1 MRFRQM
7 ATYRGVPYEVGV
19 GPAES
24 DVVLFAACPP
34 PEELGFEPATGH
46 WRKRVIR
53 AEVDVLWESRPIG
66 TFHGEACLVLD
77 DLGDRLHIVYLGKD
91 ARRAR
96 ELGYW
101 QVDRGVFE
109 LLTPRDE
116 VTSLNEEKV
125 EKSLPRAR
133 PEPAAPPQP
142 SYPYGAQPWSAAPLA
157 APAPADARGR
167 GYPAEPALAPA
178 GAWTGNGA
186 PPQWTGSG
194 TGGHPA
200 LAGYGPPGGPDG
212 WTGPGTGPQP
222 PVNGY
227 GPGTGPQPAANGYGP
242 ATGPQP
248 PANGYGPAT
257 GPQPPANGYGP
268 PANWTGNGAPGGW
281 NGNSTGGHPAPAG
294 YGPPGR
300 PADWTGPGT
309 GPQPPVNGYAPP
321 ANWTG
326 NGAPPPGGWTGPG
339 TGPQPA
345 VSGYGPPANWTGNG
359 APGSWNGN
367 GAAGMNGHGPVNGNG
382 NGQWNGGATTM
393 QGPPAGPNG
402 ILEGTPLAGPSRRA
416 QPSSGRRS
424 ARKQRVQTRSIFSEL
439 ADLAAIPR
447 AAYALE
453 QEADGAMCLLRTDE
467 GFEVFS
473 AADGARHEVRTFEDE
488 EAAYFYLFGVL
499 AAEAVRNGG
508 LIPPR

>member
-19 GPAES
+19 GPSES

-34 PEELGFEPATGH
+34 PEELGFEPAPGH

-116 VTSLNEEKV
+116 VTSLTEEKV
-125 EKSLPRAR
+125 EKNLPRAR
-133 PEPAAPPQP
+133 PEPTAPPQP

-157 APAPADARGR
+157 APPLAAPPPADTRGR

-178 GAWTGNGA
+178 AAWAGNGA
-186 PPQWTGSG
+186 PPQWNGHG

-200 LAGYGPPGGPDG
+200 AGYGAPGAPGGQDG

-227 GPGTGPQPAANGYGP
+227 GPPANWNGNGAPGNWNGHGTGPQPPVNGYG
-242 ATGPQP
+242 T
-248 PANGYGPAT
+248 
-257 GPQPPANGYGP
+257 
-268 PANWTGNGAPGGW
+268 PANWTGNGAPVPPAGYGNGAQPPAGW
-281 NGNSTGGHPAPAG
+281 NGNGAP
-294 YGPPGR
+294 PPGN
-300 PADWTGPGT
+300 WTGPGT
-309 GPQPPVNGYAPP
+309 GPQPPVNGYGAPANWNGNGGP
-321 ANWTG
+321 PPNWTG
-326 NGAPPPGGWTGPG
+326 NAAP
-339 TGPQPA
+339 
-345 VSGYGPPANWTGNG
+345 
-359 APGSWNGN
+359 
-367 GAAGMNGHGPVNGNG
+367 GMNGHGPVNGNG
-382 NGQWNGGATTM
+382 QWNGAATAM
-393 QGPPAGPNG
+393 QAPPSGPNG

-416 QPSSGRRS
+416 QPPSGRRS

-447 AAYALE
+447 SAYALE

-473 AADGARHEVRTFEDE
+473 AADGSRHEVRTFEDE

-508 LIPPR
+508 LTPPR

>member
-19 GPAES
+19 GPSES

-34 PEELGFEPATGH
+34 PEDLGFEPATGH

-116 VTSLNEEKV
+116 VTSLTEEKV
-125 EKSLPRAR
+125 EKNLSRAR
-133 PEPAAPPQP
+133 PEPAAAPQP
-142 SYPYGAQPWSAAPLA
+142 SYPYGAQPWSAAPTA
-157 APAPADARGR
+157 APVPADARGR

-178 GAWTGNGA
+178 GAWNGNGA
-186 PPQWTGSG
+186 PGGAPQWNGNG
-194 TGGHPA
+194 TGGHTAPG
-200 LAGYGPPGGPDG
+200 GYAAPGGPDG
-212 WTGPGTGPQP
+212 WTGH
-222 PVNGY
+222 
-227 GPGTGPQPAANGYGP
+227 GTGPQPAVAR
-242 ATGPQP
+242 P
-248 PANGYGPAT
+248 PGGEH
-257 GPQPPANGYGP
+257 
-268 PANWTGNGAPGGW
+268 WNGAPGPGPGGYGAPDNWNGHGAPAGTGGTGGW
-281 NGNSTGGHPAPAG
+281 NGNGTGGHAPNRTGNGSPGSWNGNGTQPPPAG
-294 YGPPGR
+294 
-300 PADWTGPGT
+300 W
-309 GPQPPVNGYAPP
+309 N
-321 ANWTG
+321 G
-326 NGAPPPGGWTGPG
+326 NGAPPPGGW
-339 TGPQPA
+339 
-345 VSGYGPPANWTGNG
+345 NGNG
-359 APGSWNGN
+359 APAGWNGTGGPVPAGWNGN
-367 GAAGMNGHGPVNGNG
+367 GSAGMNGHGPVNGHG
-382 NGQWNGGATTM
+382 TGPWNGMGTAT
-393 QGPPAGPNG
+393 QAPPSGPNS
-402 ILEGTPLAGPSRRA
+402 ILDGTPLAGPSRRG
-416 QPSSGRRS
+416 QPPSGRRS

-447 AAYALE
+447 SAYALE
-453 QEADGAMCLLRTDE
+453 QESDGAMCLLRTDE

-508 LIPPR
+508 LIPPRP

>member
-34 PEELGFEPATGH
+34 PEELGFEPAPGH

-116 VTSLNEEKV
+116 VTSLTEEKV
-125 EKSLPRAR
+125 EKNLSRAR
-133 PEPAAPPQP
+133 PEPTAPPQP
-142 SYPYGAQPWSAAPLA
+142 SYPYGAQPWSAAA
-157 APAPADARGR
+157 AAPADARAR

-178 GAWTGNGA
+178 GAWTGPGA
-186 PPQWTGSG
+186 PPQWNGTG
-194 TGGHPA
+194 TGGHT
-200 LAGYGPPGGPDG
+200 PPGGYGAAGRPED
-212 WTGPGTGPQP
+212 WTGHGTGPQP
-222 PVNGY
+222 PVARPPDGPENWNGNG
-227 GPGTGPQPAANGYGP
+227 GPVPAGGHGAPGSWNGNAGTGSWSDNG
-242 ATGPQP
+242 TGGHAP
-248 PANGYGPAT
+248 T
-257 GPQPPANGYGP
+257 
-268 PANWTGNGAPGGW
+268 WTGNGSPAPGGW
-281 NGNSTGGHPAPAG
+281 NGN
-294 YGPPGR
+294 GPP
-300 PADWTGPGT
+300 P
-309 GPQPPVNGYAPP
+309 NG
-321 ANWTG
+321 WTG
-326 NGAPPPGGWTGPG
+326 NGAPPP
-339 TGPQPA
+339 A
-345 VSGYGPPANWTGNG
+345 DWTGNG
-359 APGSWNGN
+359 APPPNGWTGNGRPAGWNGN
-367 GAAGMNGHGPVNGNG
+367 GGPVPAGGYDAPGMNGHGPGNG
-382 NGQWNGGATTM
+382 NGTGSWHGPGTAT
-393 QGPPAGPNG
+393 QAPPSGPNG
-402 ILEGTPLAGPSRRA
+402 ILDGTPLAGPSRRA
-416 QPSSGRRS
+416 QPTAGRRS

-447 AAYALE
+447 SAYALE
-453 QEADGAMCLLRTDE
+453 QESDGAMCLLRTNE

-473 AADGARHEVRTFEDE
+473 AADGVRHEVRTFEDE

-499 AAEAVRNGG
+499 AAEAVRNGT

>member
-167 GYPAEPALAPA
+167 GYPAEPALARDVLRTLEMHFSTIETA
-178 GAWTGNGA
+178 LNYS
-186 PPQWTGSG
+186 PPDSIGVILYTQDAFADITR
-194 TGGHPA
+194 
-200 LAGYGPPGGPDG
+200 
-212 WTGPGTGPQP
+212 
-222 PVNGY
+222 
-227 GPGTGPQPAANGYGP
+227 
-242 ATGPQP
+242 
-248 PANGYGPAT
+248 
-257 GPQPPANGYGP
+257 
-268 PANWTGNGAPGGW
+268 APGWVGALNDGRIRVPVQGLTSVSDQLSSELKHELVHSFVWQKTRGRCPGW
-281 NGNSTGGHPAPAG
+281 LNEGLAQWMEGRRSDRDAAGLIAAYEQGQYIPLKNLEGSWTRLPAPAARFA
-294 YGPPGR
+294 Y
-300 PADWTGPGT
+300 AWSLAAVESIIATSGT
-309 GPQPPVNGYAPP
+309 WGIERLFDRFDVDP
-321 ANWTG
+321 
-326 NGAPPPGGWTGPG
+326 
-339 TGPQPA
+339 
-345 VSGYGPPANWTGNG
+345 SFE
-359 APGSWNGN
+359 
-367 GAAGMNGHGPVNGNG
+367 AAM
-382 NGQWNGGATTM
+382 
-393 QGPPAGPNG
+393 
-402 ILEGTPLAGPSRRA
+402 RA
-416 QPSSGRRS
+416 SI
-424 ARKQRVQTRSIFSEL
+424 QTSY
-439 ADLAAIPR
+439 ADLER
-447 AAYALE
+447 QTVTY
-453 QEADGAMCLLRTDE
+453 LRQT
-467 GFEVFS
+467 
-473 AADGARHEVRTFEDE
+473 
-488 EAAYFYLFGVL
+488 Y
-499 AAEAVRNGG
+499 
-508 LIPPR
+508 P

>member
-34 PEELGFEPATGH
+34 PEELGFEPAPGH

-116 VTSLNEEKV
+116 VTSLTEEKV
-125 EKSLPRAR
+125 EKSLPRPR
-133 PEPAAPPQP
+133 PEPTAPPQP

-186 PPQWTGSG
+186 PPQWTGTG

-200 LAGYGPPGGPDG
+200 AAGYGPPASPDG

-222 PVNGY
+222 PATGY
-227 GPGTGPQPAANGYGP
+227 GPGTGPQPPATGYGP
-242 ATGPQP
+242 GTGPQP
-248 PANGYGPAT
+248 PAT
-257 GPQPPANGYGP
+257 GYGP
-268 PANWTGNGAPGGW
+268 PANWTGNGAPGGTGSW
-281 NGNSTGGHPAPAG
+281 NGNGTGGHPAANWTGNGAPPPAG
-294 YGPPGR
+294 
-300 PADWTGPGT
+300 W
-309 GPQPPVNGYAPP
+309 NGNGAPP
-321 ANWTG
+321 PAGWTG

-339 TGPQPA
+339 TGPQPP
-345 VSGYGPPANWTGNG
+345 VSGYGPPADWTGNG
-359 APGSWNGN
+359 APASWNGT
-367 GAAGMNGHGPVNGNG
+367 GPAGMNGHGSANG
-382 NGQWNGGATTM
+382 NGQWNGTATAM
-393 QGPPAGPNG
+393 QAPPSGPNG

-447 AAYALE
+447 SAYALE

-499 AAEAVRNGG
+499 AAEAVRNGS
-508 LIPPR
+508 LNPPR